1 MRDPILPYAQDFP
14 IHLPS
19 RYLVELGLVPGQR
32 MPYMH
37 AFVSQTA
44 PDVQAKYISEILS
57 RTPPKIS
64 VAEGVPMTY
73 INININIY
81 IYI

>member
-57 RTPPKIS
+57 RTPP
-64 VAEGVPMTY
+64 
-73 INININIY
+73 
-81 IYI
+81 